1 MTSSLWQP
9 SASFDQLQA
18 RAELYQTLRDFFRQ
32 RHVLEIDVPIL
43 AKATVTDPHIDSISA
58 RCGDDDVFL
67 QTSPE
72 FFMKRLLCAGSG
84 PIFSLGKAF
93 RNGEVGRKHNP
104 EFTMLEWYR
113 PGFDD
118 QQLMDE
124 VEALIQQVIPVETV
138 ERLSYRDIFQRVLSI
153 DPHSASLENLRSLA
167 KQHVDLDWEDDSRD
181 TWLDILMTHVIEP
194 QLGAGLV
201 FIYDYP
207 ASQCALARI
216 ETDSSGEKVAKR
228 FEAYLQ
234 GIELA
239 NGYWELTD
247 ADEQARRFETDQQR
261 RQEMGL
267 PNNPSDNL
275 LLDALTSGMPDTA
288 GVALGVDR
296 LLMLQQGVESLE
308 QVLAFPFGRV

>member
-1 MTSSLWQP
+1 
-9 SASFDQLQA
+9 
-18 RAELYQTLRDFFRQ
+18 
-32 RHVLEIDVPIL
+32 
-43 AKATVTDPHIDSISA
+43 
-58 RCGDDDVFL
+58 
-67 QTSPE
+67 
-72 FFMKRLLCAGSG
+72 
-84 PIFSLGKAF
+84 
-93 RNGEVGRKHNP
+93 
-104 EFTMLEWYR
+104 
-113 PGFDD
+113 
-118 QQLMDE
+118 
-124 VEALIQQVIPVETV
+124 
-138 ERLSYRDIFQRVLSI
+138 
-153 DPHSASLENLRSLA
+153 LENLRSLA
-167 KQHVDLDWEDDSRD
+167 KQHVDLDWEDDNRD

-275 LLDALTSGMPDTA
+275 LLDALASGMPDTA

-296 LLMLQQGVESLE
+296 LLMLQQDVESLE